1 MTSVGVQAEITD
13 PEGILGVIRSFR
25 SQLLEIRDVNETL
38 VDLRKTRES
47 SIQRTL
53 SLSERLSDK
62 IGDLLSG
69 AQTMETLLHEDCDA
83 ISTCKRELED
93 LINENERLEHELGG
107 HEVHV
112 TEGDVQM
119 EQRLNGFVEAELSQ
133 RLDDL
138 VRINER
144 LADAEKRYTQECEAM
159 KAESSEF
166 DVERSRLLGMLD
178 YTNEL
183 TLARLV
189 GQQTDKNDDSG
200 RDLAKRLVD
209 HHKNTLEH
217 RQLSKEITDTQNV
230 EQELECEIGRLVQQK
245 KQLWK
250 RCLDLENCLEQVQET
265 EDEQIMLRP
274 TAAYTD
280 LPAVIEGHH
289 HLQASS
295 DTHVDEEEQVDHGRL
310 LHRCHKTT
318 HLSIDFAENEEEFTE
333 TEVINQNDAH
343 SDLKQEQEDKPEVGP
358 SNEENEKN
366 DDNTPPVD
374 ESVEQVKRFVSTV
387 INQETSTSHAGVSLI
402 AKLRG
407 RMKSASTPDPSRSSR
422 FKLNAASSLRRLS
435 PTNWRKRTR

>member
-119 EQRLNGFVEAELSQ
+119 EQRLNGNAGFVEAELSQ

-217 RQLSKEITDTQNV
+217 RQLSKE
-230 EQELECEIGRLVQQK
+230 
-245 KQLWK
+245 
-250 RCLDLENCLEQVQET
+250 
-265 EDEQIMLRP
+265 
-274 TAAYTD
+274 
-280 LPAVIEGHH
+280 
-289 HLQASS
+289 ASS